1 MWTYQMFIDIDIK
14 IMLAGEA
21 VGDVQRMD
29 TLVDRPALPNQGNG
43 VRIVVVIDETA
54 HGIDLREFK

>member
-1 MWTYQMFIDIDIK
+1 MFINVDIK

-29 TLVDRPALPNQGNG
+29 TLVDRPALPNLGSG
-43 VRIVVVIDETA
+43 FRIVVVIDETA